1 MSNEL
6 NKKGRLN
13 QMKKL
18 SPLKVNISKHGYH
31 SQSHSN
37 ILLTEPSHYKDNI
50 GTIQQIAKNE
60 NQNVNEELK
69 LRKIISLIDD
79 LLLNGSIMIQNKLM
93 TYCKQILEKYN
104 KEMLRI
110 SNSNSTNNLFE
121 SKITDLNIKFDYLS
135 KENSKLKNF
144 INQKFEEMHSLYK
157 EHLNVKKLD
166 INKLKLLNPKRRQ
179 INISKIIKRQGGSEQ
194 KDNPFIINHTRN
206 KRNKTKLDANNTSI
220 NNCDY
225 SNLTFNNFNSFNFRT
240 QTEVE

>member
-179 INISKIIKRQGGSEQ
+179 INISKIIKRKGGSEQ

-206 KRNKTKLDANNTSI
+206 KRDKTQLDANNTSI

>member
-206 KRNKTKLDANNTSI
+206 KSNKTQLDANNTSI

>member
-79 LLLNGSIMIQNKLM
+79 LLLNGSIMIQNKLV

-179 INISKIIKRQGGSEQ
+179 INISKIIKHKGGSEQ

-206 KRNKTKLDANNTSI
+206 KRDKTQLDANNTSI

>member
-60 NQNVNEELK
+60 NQNANEELK

-110 SNSNSTNNLFE
+110 SNSNSTNNLFI

>member
-179 INISKIIKRQGGSEQ
+179 INISKIIKRKGGSEQ

-206 KRNKTKLDANNTSI
+206 KKNKTQLDANNTSI